1 MIKNEIGVT
10 VIRHESEN
18 RTLVDGYEPTES
30 ILISQLVSLIN
41 VSLHCE
47 QFIKYEFRGSTLE
60 DGFWVS
66 HDSIEMTFWS
76 GAPPEYQV
84 EVTLKL
90 EFVLTR
96 LGVLW
101 PLLLIHNT

>member
-1 MIKNEIGVT
+1 M
-10 VIRHESEN
+10 
-18 RTLVDGYEPTES
+18 
-30 ILISQLVSLIN
+30 
-41 VSLHCE
+41 SLHCE

-60 DGFWVS
+60 GSFWVS

-96 LGVLW
+96 LDVLW